1 MISENILSRYLEQHL
16 KPQDNLLDALEKE
29 TYLKTIN
36 PRMIS
41 GKIQAAFLSFLCR
54 IIQPQAV
61 LEIGTFTGYATIA
74 MAKELPKNGKLY
86 SIDHNAEWQDIA
98 KKWLEKASVNDK
110 VKLLFGKAQQLI
122 PSISKAFDIVF
133 IDGEKDEYLDYYE
146 VIFPKVKKGG
156 IIIAD
161 NVLWNGKIFDETATE
176 KDKKT
181 RHILKFNQV
190 IQADSRIRNFILPIR
205 DGLMIIEKL

>member
-1 MISENILSRYLEQHL
+1 MISENLLSRYLEQNL
-16 KPQDNLLDALEKE
+16 TPQDNLLDALEKE
-29 TYLKTIN
+29 THLKTIN

-54 IIQPQAV
+54 IIQPEAV

-74 MAKELPKNGKLY
+74 MAKELPENSKLY
-86 SIDHNAEWQDIA
+86 SIDHNAEWQYIA
-98 KKWLEKASVNDK
+98 KKWLEKAGVNDK
-110 VKLLFGKAQQLI
+110 VELLLGKAQKII
-122 PSISKAFDIVF
+122 PTISKAFDLVF

-146 VIFPKVKKGG
+146 AIFPKVKKGG
-156 IIIAD
+156 TILAD
-161 NVLWNGKIFDETATE
+161 NVLWNGKIFDERARE

-190 IQADSRIRNFILPIR
+190 IQADSRVRNFIMPIR
-205 DGLMIIEKL
+205 DGLMMIEKL

>member
-1 MISENILSRYLEQHL
+1 MISENILFRYLEQHL
-16 KPQDNLLDALEKE
+16 TPQDNLLNALEKE
-29 TYLKTIN
+29 TYLRTIN

-41 GKIQAAFLSFLCR
+41 GKIQAAFLSILCR
-54 IIQPQAV
+54 IIQPEAV

-74 MAKELPKNGKLY
+74 MAKELPENGKLY
-86 SIDHNAEWQDIA
+86 SIDYNAEWQDIA
-98 KKWLEKASVNDK
+98 KKWIEKASVNDK
-110 VKLLFGKAQQLI
+110 VELLLGKAQQII
-122 PSISKAFDIVF
+122 PSISKAFDLIF

-161 NVLWNGKIFDETATE
+161 NVLWNGKIFDERARE

-181 RHILKFNQV
+181 RHIVKFNDA
-190 IQADSRIRNFILPIR
+190 IQADNRIRNFILPIR